1 MKIMNLR
8 FLMLLK
14 DIKIDKFDKNENFI
28 WSSHFLFV
36 SLQKIRWNMTKED
49 WVNVNDA
56 LPDVDVKCLCATSNG
71 KIMVSSMYIP
81 KDCYGKILG
90 DKKWHGS
97 SSTTSSITHWMYVVL
112 P

>member
-1 MKIMNLR
+1 M
-8 FLMLLK
+8 
-14 DIKIDKFDKNENFI
+14 
-28 WSSHFLFV
+28 S
-36 SLQKIRWNMTKED
+36 KED
-49 WVNVNDA
+49 WINVNDV
-56 LPDVDVKCLCATSNG
+56 LPDVDIKCLCATSNG

>member
-1 MKIMNLR
+1 M
-8 FLMLLK
+8 
-14 DIKIDKFDKNENFI
+14 
-28 WSSHFLFV
+28 S
-36 SLQKIRWNMTKED
+36 KED
-49 WVNVNDA
+49 WINVNDA
-56 LPDVDVKCLCATSNG
+56 LPDVDVKCLCATTNG

-97 SSTTSSITHWMYVVL
+97 GSTTSSITHWMYVVL